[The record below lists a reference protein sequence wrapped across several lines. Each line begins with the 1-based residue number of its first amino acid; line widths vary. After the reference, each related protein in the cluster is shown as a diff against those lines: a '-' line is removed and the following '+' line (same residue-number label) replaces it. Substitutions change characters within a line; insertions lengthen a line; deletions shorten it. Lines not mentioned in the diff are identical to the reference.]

1 MKNTYSAT
9 AVAVDLVVGEYNITE
24 PFEIQQKIE
33 EIFTI
38 EIHIDSIVDY
48 LQLKHPQI
56 KVYDN

>member
-1 MKNTYSAT
+1 MMNTYSA
-9 AVAVDLVVGEYNITE
+9 ARVAIDLVMGEYKLTE

-48 LQLKHPQI
+48 LKIKHPQV
-56 KVYDN
+56 KVYDI